1 MQDHWLETDC
11 DEEAAQMLVQELF
24 LPPAIARLLVLR
36 GHTTPG
42 QARLFLNPDLVTG
55 IGNPFDF
62 PRIREAADHIWAAI
76 HAKKRIIVYGDF
88 DVDGVVATATLVTAL
103 QRLGAEVSP
112 FLPLREPEGYG
123 LTLKALERCLE
134 GQASEPSEA
143 GRRSPNA
150 PRNASEGGLGEPCP
164 TCTPTLLITVDCG
177 ITSVMEVAW
186 LTQRGIEVIITDH
199 HEPGA
204 ILPPASVI
212 VNPRVA
218 HSPGAEALCGSGI
231 AFKLVHALVE
241 KGRAEGWYTGTPMG
255 GDLLPAV
262 GLATVADVVSLTG
275 ENRALVSGAIRNW
288 KRAGV
293 GLTALLSRA
302 AQHGREELSAFTF
315 AFLLGPRINAA
326 GRMGSAMTA
335 YELLTTS
342 DKDRAAKLAA
352 ELNALNAERLS
363 VEKRIMTAARLQCGL
378 EGSAGTVAGAVIASG
393 AVTDGWHPGVIGIVA
408 ARLSEM
414 TGLPAVVIAVDEAG
428 TGRGSIRAGAGYHA
442 VGALKTVQ
450 DLLEGFGGH
459 ARAAG
464 LMLRRGC
471 LDAFSERF
479 KAACDEQRKGMLDA
493 QCALT
498 CDGWLSPEDLSLS
511 FHAFQQ
517 QLAPFGEGNPTPR
530 WGLRN
535 VVLEAISTM
544 GQEKEH
550 LQVLIRLPDGQ
561 SVRGIW
567 FRRGHLAEKLKANP
581 GFCNVLFELQRN
593 DFCGQSTVEF
603 RMIAL
608 ASASEF
614 VLK

>member
-1 MQDHWLETDC
+1 MYARWLEIEC
-11 DEEAAQMLVQELF
+11 DEEAAQTLVRELF
-24 LPPAIARLLVLR
+24 LPPAIARLLVVR
-36 GHTTPG
+36 GHKTPR
-42 QARLFLNPDLVTG
+42 QARLFLNPDLVAA

-62 PRIREAADHIWAAI
+62 PGIRDATDHIWSAI
-76 HAKKRIIVYGDF
+76 YAKKRIIVYGDF

-103 QRLGAEVSP
+103 KRLGAEASP
-112 FLPLREPEGYG
+112 FLPLRDPEGYG
-123 LTLKALERCLE
+123 LTLKALERCLGE
-134 GQASEPSEA
+134 LSPPSSVA
-143 GRRSPNA
+143 V
-150 PRNASEGGLGEPCP
+150 
-164 TCTPTLLITVDCG
+164 PTLLITVDCG
-177 ITSVMEVAW
+177 ITSVIEVAW
-186 LTQRGIEVIITDH
+186 LAQRGIEVIITDH

-204 ILPPASVI
+204 TLPPASVL

-241 KGRAEGWYTGTPMG
+241 KGRAEGWYTGAAMG

-262 GLATVADVVSLTG
+262 GLATVADVVALTG

-293 GLTALLSRA
+293 GLTALFSRA

-326 GRMGSAMTA
+326 GRMRSAMAA

-342 DKDRAAKLAA
+342 DRDRAAQLAA

-378 EGSAGTVAGAVIASG
+378 EGASGPIAGAVIASG
-393 AVTDGWHPGVIGIVA
+393 AVSDGWHPGVIGIVA

-414 TGLPAVVIAVDEAG
+414 TGFPAVVIAVDEDG
-428 TGRGSIRAGAGYHA
+428 VGRGSIRAGARYHA
-442 VGALKTVQ
+442 VEALQTVQ
-450 DLLEGFGGH
+450 ELLEGFGGH

-464 LMLRRGC
+464 LVLRKGC
-471 LDAFSERF
+471 LDAFCERF
-479 KAACDEQRKGMLDA
+479 KAACDEQRKHMLDA

-511 FHAFQQ
+511 FYAFQQ
-517 QLAPFGEGNPTPR
+517 QLAPFGEGNPTPC
-530 WGLRN
+530 WGLRD
-535 VVLEAISTM
+535 VVLETISTM

-550 LQVLIRLPDGQ
+550 LQALIRLTDGQ

-567 FRRGHLAEKLKANP
+567 FRRGHLAEKLKENP
-581 GFCNVLFELQRN
+581 GFCTLFFELQRN
-593 DFCGQSTVEF
+593 DFGGKSTVEL

-614 VLK
+614 MLK

>member
-1 MQDHWLETDC
+1 MHACWLETEC
-11 DEEAAQMLVQELF
+11 NEEAAQTLVRELS
-24 LPPAIARLLVLR
+24 LPLAIARLLVAR
-36 GHTTPG
+36 GHTTSVR
-42 QARLFLNPDLVTG
+42 ARLFLNPDLVAG

-62 PRIREAADHIWAAI
+62 PRIREATDHIWSAI

-112 FLPLREPEGYG
+112 FLPLRDPEGYG
-123 LTLKALERCLE
+123 LTLKALERCLAE
-134 GQASEPSEA
+134 QLPPSAAAEPM
-143 GRRSPNA
+143 
-150 PRNASEGGLGEPCP
+150 
-164 TCTPTLLITVDCG
+164 LLITVDCG

-204 ILPPASVI
+204 TLPPASVI
-212 VNPRVA
+212 VNPRIA

-241 KGRAEGWYTGTPMG
+241 KGRAEGWYTGAPMG

-326 GRMGSAMTA
+326 GRMRSAMAA

-342 DKDRAAKLAA
+342 DKDRAAQLAA

-378 EGSAGTVAGAVIASG
+378 EGASGTIAGAVIASG
-393 AVTDGWHPGVIGIVA
+393 PVADGWHPGVIGIVA

-428 TGRGSIRAGAGYHA
+428 QSRGSIRAGAGYHA
-442 VGALKTVQ
+442 VGALQAVQ

-464 LMLRRGC
+464 LTLRKGC
-471 LDAFSERF
+471 LDAFCERF
-479 KAACDEQRKGMLDA
+479 KAACDEQRKNMVDA

-498 CDGWLSPEDLSLS
+498 CDGWLSPEDLSLA
-511 FHAFQQ
+511 FYAFQQ

-535 VVLEAISTM
+535 VLLETISTM

-550 LQVLIRLPDGQ
+550 LQALIRLPDGQ

-567 FRRGHLAEKLKANP
+567 FRRGHLAEKLKADS
-581 GFCNVLFELQRN
+581 GLCNLLFEMQRN
-593 DFCGQSTVEF
+593 DFCGQSTVEL

>member
-1 MQDHWLETDC
+1 MHACWLETDC
-11 DEEAAQMLVQELF
+11 DELAAQTLAQEL
-24 LPPAIARLLVLR
+24 LLHPAIARLLVTR
-36 GHTTPG
+36 GQTTAEK
-42 QARLFLNPDLVTG
+42 ARLFLNPDLATG

-62 PRIREAADHIWAAI
+62 PRIREASDHIWSAI
-76 HAKKRIIVYGDF
+76 RAKKRIIVYGDF

-103 QRLGAEVSP
+103 QRLGAEVRP
-112 FLPLREPEGYG
+112 FLPLRDPEGYG
-123 LTLKALERCLE
+123 LTLKALERCLAE
-134 GQASEPSEA
+134 HLPPS
-143 GRRSPNA
+143 S
-150 PRNASEGGLGEPCP
+150 SDV
-164 TCTPTLLITVDCG
+164 PTLLVTVDCG
-177 ITSVMEVAW
+177 IMSVAEVAW

-204 ILPPASVI
+204 ALPPASVI

-241 KGRAEGWYTGTPMG
+241 KGRAEGWYTGAPMG

-275 ENRALVSGAIRNW
+275 ENRALVSSAIRNW
-288 KRAGV
+288 RRAGV
-293 GLTALLSRA
+293 GLTALFNRA
-302 AQHGREELSAFTF
+302 AQHGRDELSVFTF

-326 GRMGSAMTA
+326 GRMGSAMAA

-352 ELNALNAERLS
+352 ELNALNAERMS
-363 VEKRIMTAARLQCGL
+363 VEKRMMTAARLQCGL
-378 EGSAGTVAGAVIASG
+378 EGAPGTVEGAVIASG
-393 AVTDGWHPGVIGIVA
+393 AVSDGWHPGVIGIVA
-408 ARLSEM
+408 ARLSEL
-414 TGLPAVVIAVDEAG
+414 TGLPAVVIAVDEEG
-428 TGRGSIRAGAGYHA
+428 TGRGSIRAGDGYHA
-442 VGALKTVQ
+442 VGALQTVK

-464 LMLRRGC
+464 LVLRNGC
-471 LDAFSERF
+471 LEAFCERF
-479 KAACDEQRKGMLDA
+479 KTACGEQRKGLLDA
-493 QCALT
+493 QCALK
-498 CDGWLSPEDLSLS
+498 CDGWLSPEDLSLPFYVS
-511 FHAFQQ
+511 QQ

-535 VVLEAISTM
+535 VVLETVTAM

-550 LQVLIRLPDGQ
+550 LQALIRLPNGQ
-561 SVRGIW
+561 SVRGVW
-567 FRRGHLAEKLKANP
+567 FRRGYLTEELRKNP
-581 GFCNVLFELQRN
+581 GPCNLLFELNRN
-593 DFCGQSTVEF
+593 DFCGQSTVEL

-608 ASASEF
+608 ASLSEN